1 VKPAPILVYSVLRL
15 LAFLLPLAILWYF
28 FPIFRELWWLAA
40 IFAALIGVSIS
51 MLFLR
56 SPLSEASADFY
67 ARRRTRTTAG
77 QRDADAGVT
86 IIVLQ
91 AVSYADFDAG
101 AHR

>member
-51 MLFLR
+51 LLFLR
-56 SPLSEASADFY
+56 TPLADASADLY
-67 ARRRTRTTAG
+67 ERRRTRITTG
-77 QRDADAGVT
+77 QQDADAEDE
-86 IIVLQ
+86 VL
-91 AVSYADFDAG
+91 DKDPDA
-101 AHR
+101 

>member
-1 VKPAPILVYSVLRL
+1 MKPAPILVYSVLRL

-56 SPLSEASADFY
+56 SPLSDASSRIY
-67 ARRRTRTTAG
+67 ERRQTRTTAG
-77 QRDADAGVT
+77 QQDADAEDEA
-86 IIVLQ
+86 LDNDS
-91 AVSYADFDAG
+91 AA
-101 AHR
+101 

>member
-1 VKPAPILVYSVLRL
+1 MKPAPILVYSVLRL

-56 SPLSEASADFY
+56 SPLSEASADIY

-77 QRDADAGVT
+77 QRDADAEDDA
-86 IIVLQ
+86 LDNDQ
-91 AVSYADFDAG
+91 ALDKDSG
-101 AHR
+101 A